1 MDEIYSSA
9 PNNNPKRFFISA
21 LICEG
26 IAVILLVAVLLSLR
40 FLTPKFFKNVRTFYI
55 ENVCFN
61 AATQKENLK

>member
-1 MDEIYSSA
+1 MNEIYSDTK
-9 PNNNPKRFFISA
+9 NNSPKQFFISA

-61 AATQKENLK
+61 AATQKENSK